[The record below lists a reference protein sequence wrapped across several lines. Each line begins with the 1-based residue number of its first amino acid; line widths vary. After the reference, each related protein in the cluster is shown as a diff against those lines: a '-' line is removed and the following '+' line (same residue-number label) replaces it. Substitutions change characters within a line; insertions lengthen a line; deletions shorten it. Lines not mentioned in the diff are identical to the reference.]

1 MNKSMDKLIQA
12 SIVREIKEKDDMN
25 SWFVY
30 PVVILPEKDYA
41 KMVLDTR
48 YLNSTTDTSNCSWP
62 FKPLQILMTRTNR
75 SHFTSSDLSGDYHQI
90 PLIDDAMKLASC
102 FVGGRHYT

>member
-41 KMVLDTR
+41 KMVLDAR
-48 YLNSTTDTSNCSWP
+48 YL
-62 FKPLQILMTRTNR
+62 K
-75 SHFTSSDLSGDYHQI
+75 
-90 PLIDDAMKLASC
+90 
-102 FVGGRHYT
+102 